1 MGEQAVVVAAATY
14 PSRATA
20 AEGFRTL
27 CSAPPRGS
35 VGRLAAAIVEKGADG
50 RLTIDRHGCCTT
62 SHVGRDDL
70 LLGAVLVVLAAPV
83 GIAFLVSVVAT
94 GSAWA
99 GVAVLVGHI
108 WHDIPKSEL
117 RRMSD
122 LLEAGQAALVAVAVN
137 RAADDVRAGLS
148 AATIAVVTD
157 GVTVDLEADV
167 ALAIDEAN
175 ADPSQTALT

>member
-14 PSRATA
+14 TSRVMA
-20 AEGFRTL
+20 AESLRAL
-27 CSAPPRGS
+27 CGEPARGP
-35 VGRLAAAIVEKGADG
+35 GRLAAAIVEKGADG
-50 RLTIDRHGCCTT
+50 RLMIDRHGATT
-62 SHVGRDDL
+62 SHRGQDDL

-83 GIAFLVSVVAT
+83 GIAFLVPMAAS

-99 GVAVLVGHI
+99 GVAALVGHV

-122 LLEAGQAALVAVAVN
+122 LLEAGQAALVAVAVD
-137 RAADDVRAGLS
+137 RAADDVRGALTG
-148 AATIAVVTD
+148 ATIAVVTD
-157 GVTVDLEADV
+157 GVTADLEREV

-175 ADPSQTALT
+175 ANPSQAALT